1 MSRAMAE
8 GLGFEEALAALEERV
23 RRIESGE
30 LALEDALTLYEEG
43 VALAERCHDQLDAA
57 EERVTKLRQGAH
69 GIEEMPVEDRPA
81 D

>member
-1 MSRAMAE
+1 MSRAEAE
-8 GLGFEEALAALEERV
+8 GLGFEEALAALEDRV

-30 LALEDALTLYEEG
+30 VPLEEALALYEQG

-57 EERVTKLRQGAH
+57 DERVAKLRRGAR
-69 GIEEMPVEDRPA
+69 GIEEVPVPDR